1 MSDEQDDKPT
11 VVLDISALKE
21 ELASKKQVDAIDQDI
36 EFAVHDETSP
46 NISSGN
52 TNELS
57 LEEELE
63 DEVDLLGSGKRK
75 IIFFDYSSQY
85 FSKLAPK
92 LPQENYEF
100 NIITELKELNAYLQS
115 GESIVVIF
123 HYNAAPKAVNQL
135 STQIKSKFPSAKT
148 IIVAKGLS
156 PDKASAHQKS
166 KAGANAY
173 LSVPFSVKQFT
184 GAIDSI

>member
-1 MSDEQDDKPT
+1 MR
-11 VVLDISALKE
+11 LSALISRTGSANAH
-21 ELASKKQVDAIDQDI
+21 ELASKKQVDTIDQDI

-46 NISSGN
+46 NIASSS
-52 TNELS
+52 NELS
-57 LEEELE
+57 LEEEIE
-63 DEVDLLGSGKRK
+63 DEVDLLGTEKPK
-75 IIFFDYSSQY
+75 IVFFDYSSQY

-92 LPQENYEF
+92 LPQDNYEF
-100 NIITELKELNAYLQS
+100 NIISELKDLNNYLQS
-115 GESIVVIF
+115 GQSIVVIF

-135 STQIKSKFPSAKT
+135 STQIKAKFPSAKT

-156 PDKASAHQKS
+156 KAKADAHQKS

-184 GAIDSI
+184 EVIESI